1 MVLRAHTMLTPFDAS
16 SGAALTSATVNVFQ
30 PGTVTPVA
38 GTLFDKNGN
47 TLSNPLTSD
56 ATTGLVDFYMNVAQE
71 VDLQVAKSGFTTR
84 TYSNV
89 PVLDDA
95 GNDLTA
101 LMTGTGDV
109 VYSSSANI
117 PAKLGIGTAQAVLSV
132 SGGLPAWV

>member
-1 MVLRAHTMLTPFDAS
+1 MPLRGHVMLTPFDAS

-38 GTLFDKNGN
+38 GTLFDKSGG
-47 TLSNPLTSD
+47 TLANPLTSD

-109 VYSSSANI
+109 VYASAANT
-117 PAKLGIGTAQAVLSV
+117 PARLAVGANGAILDV
-132 SGGLPAWV
+132 AG